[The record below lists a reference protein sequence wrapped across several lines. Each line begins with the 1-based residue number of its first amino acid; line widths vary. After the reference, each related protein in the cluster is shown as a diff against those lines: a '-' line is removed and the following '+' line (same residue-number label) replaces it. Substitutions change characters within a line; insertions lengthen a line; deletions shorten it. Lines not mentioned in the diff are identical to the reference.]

1 MFADFS
7 KRPYRLTVTV
17 GDVVKM
23 PNGATGTVRS
33 VNTVSVNGKEI
44 KVVFVEPKVIWCR
57 RWWMRFAGRLWFYG
71 EEINK
76 LKLLA
81 RQEAKKICEKNSAF
95 S

>member
-1 MFADFS
+1 MGKILVADFT
-7 KRPYRLTVTV
+7 KTPYRFTARV

-33 VNTVSVNGKEI
+33 VNTISAHGKEI

-57 RWWMRFAGRLWFYG
+57 RWWMRFAGKLWFYG
-71 EEINK
+71 EEINR

-81 RQEAKKICEKNSAF
+81 RQETKKT
-95 S
+95 